1 MLVSCTIL
9 PHGGIAREP
18 SPLLEHGLPEP
29 HRDALALHAA
39 ARVAA
44 AELAAARPD
53 LILLLTPHGF
63 ASDSDWG
70 VYTNCEASG
79 TASDGRAVDVR
90 LDTAGALSLLDAL
103 RASDLRASA
112 ISFGAEQGSVA
123 WPEPAHV
130 LAGSRE
136 SMPLFWGEVNPL
148 AFVLDAFQEAGTAE
162 APAVVIL
169 SLPTRQDGQ
178 QRRMHGECEAVGAA
192 VDGWVGA
199 SGRRVGVLGS
209 ADLAHTHPSE
219 HHLPGYTLGP
229 GAQPFASMSPSSP
242 PTLLAFCPCLRVLLF
257 THRSE
262 AFSCGACAVS
272 APGAAAGY
280 DAAVSDWAATLR
292 PSALLVSFFGRE
304 AFLRIRS

>member
-1 MLVSCTIL
+1 
-9 PHGGIAREP
+9 
-18 SPLLEHGLPEP
+18 
-29 HRDALALHAA
+29 
-39 ARVAA
+39 
-44 AELAAARPD
+44 
-53 LILLLTPHGF
+53 
-63 ASDSDWG
+63 
-70 VYTNCEASG
+70 
-79 TASDGRAVDVR
+79 
-90 LDTAGALSLLDAL
+90 
-103 RASDLRASA
+103 
-112 ISFGAEQGSVA
+112 
-123 WPEPAHV
+123 
-130 LAGSRE
+130 
-136 SMPLFWGEVNPL
+136 MPLFWGEVNPL
-148 AFVLDAFQEAGTAE
+148 AFVRDAFQEAGTAA

-199 SGRRVGVLGS
+199 SGRRVGVLIS

-242 PTLLAFCPCLRVLLF
+242 PTLLAFCPTLRVLLF

-262 AFSCGACAVS
+262 AFWCGACAVS

-304 AFLRIRS
+304 AFLAHPFLRAPTKCPWPGASGRVGQRCPLRQPLRLRRKPPTHSKLAQRSFQATTIFEQILHHLVTRDGRRFVASPEAHEYRAPMYFGMLVASMRPAPPRL